1 MINCFIIGFFQK
13 SSFEILENLFAIVI
27 SSVIRIAVVVAI
39 ITIIRVPVP
48 VPIVGIPSL
57 SSSLSFGV
65 SLRSS
70 LWCGLRCG

>member
-1 MINCFIIGFFQK
+1 M
-13 SSFEILENLFAIVI
+13 
-27 SSVIRIAVVVAI
+27 RIAVAIVAAIAITIAI
-39 ITIIRVPVP
+39 IGVPVP
-48 VPIVGIPSL
+48 VVGIPSL